1 MSDSMSQQTEIEPRN
16 ETTPAAPKLSFWERT
31 LSRHPTLSA
40 LQVRISQ
47 AFVENPVGSASDLAT
62 AAECSVSEV
71 KRWRADPLFWEVL
84 AELGDGAAIG
94 KMSDVIL
101 RQALVE
107 VSGLPVDN
115 EARRSWVELGA
126 KRAGNLRPDSAVAVG
141 VQVQAGNV
149 GQEIGRAVELALAA
163 ASSPPGVGSGG
174 DGVGGNMSC
183 QPVAVPV
190 EVVK

>member
-1 MSDSMSQQTEIEPRN
+1 MSQQAEIETRT
-16 ETTPAAPKLSFWERT
+16 ETTPAAPKLAFWERT

-47 AFVENPVGSASDLAT
+47 AFVDNPVGSAADLAT
-62 AAECSVSEV
+62 AADCSLSEV

-126 KRAGNLRPDSAVAVG
+126 KRAGLLRPDSAVAVG
-141 VQVQAGNV
+141 VQVNTGTV
-149 GQEIGRAVELALAA
+149 GAEIGRAVEAALAA
-163 ASSPPGVGSGG
+163 ASSPPGVGSSG
-174 DGVGGNMSC
+174 DSVRGNMSC
-183 QPVAVPV
+183 QPVSVPA